1 MLIDSFLFN
10 NEFEIAEARLRYL
23 DDIVDYFVIA
33 EASISHSG
41 QQKPLYWKERNFLAE
56 EFGHKIIYVTL
67 NQNDFEK
74 QKETVFGIPTDAI
87 SNIIGTSRKRIGE
100 EVKKRFDNA
109 FLIYSDLDEIPR
121 KESISA
127 KKNSLTLLEHSLQYY
142 FIDCCCYTVPF
153 MRLPWSLVIETDIL
167 KDINLN
173 SLRNKTFEAQANY
186 LQLLNSEN
194 MNDDVKYHKSL
205 ERQITDNLKI
215 DVELVPD
222 AGWHLSYMGGIDKVI
237 DKIRSSGH
245 VEIFDDFDCD
255 KEKLLK
261 KVNSGEDFLG
271 RDIHFRFEE
280 PEKLFP
286 QELLK
291 HFPAEFLSNSVR

>member
-23 DDIVDYFVIA
+23 DDTIDYFVIA
-33 EASISHSG
+33 EATVSHSG
-41 QQKPLYWKERNFLAE
+41 QKKPLYWQERNFLAD
-56 EFGHKIIYVTL
+56 EFGDKIIYVTL
-67 NQNDFEK
+67 HSSDFEK
-74 QKETVFGIPTDAI
+74 QKETVFGIPTDEI

-100 EVKKRFDNA
+100 EVINRFDSA
-109 FLIYSDLDEIPR
+109 TLIYSDLDEIPR

-127 KKNSLTLLEHSLQYY
+127 KKNSLTLLEHSLHYY
-142 FIDCCCYTVPF
+142 FVDCCCYTVPF
-153 MRLPWSLVIETDIL
+153 TRLPWSLVIETGLL

-173 SLRNKTFEAQANY
+173 RLRNKTFEAQANY

-194 MNDDVKYHKSL
+194 MNDDVNFHESL
-205 ERQITDNLKI
+205 TKQISNNLKI

-245 VEIFDDFDCD
+245 VEIFDDFDLD
-255 KEKLLK
+255 KEELLK
-261 KVNSGEDFLG
+261 KMNGGEDFLG

-286 QELLK
+286 KELLR
-291 HFPAEFLSNSVR
+291 HFPAEFLSNSIG